1 MFGFFKREDPN
12 RRAMRLEFETVTRQ
26 LRTADPLAQMAVG
39 HSINMANSFFRQ
51 RYTATSFQA
60 LPSSEQLAYIH
71 SLTGMETELQ
81 REHPTASLGF
91 GLFKMW
97 VGALMAKDE
106 PLMAQI
112 SKELAHFS
120 QLGDLSAVEGPP
132 YNSFKPTPPRGEA

>member
-1 MFGFFKREDPN
+1 MFGFFKRENPN

-39 HSINMANSFFRQ
+39 HSINMANSIFRQ
-51 RYTATSFQA
+51 RYTASSFQA
-60 LPSSEQLAYIH
+60 LPSDEQLAYIH
-71 SLTGMETELQ
+71 SLSAMETKLQAELSD
-81 REHPTASLGF
+81 PTASLGF

-112 SKELAHFS
+112 SEELAHFS
-120 QLGDLSAVEGPP
+120 KLRDLSALEGAP
-132 YNSFKPTPPRGEA
+132 